1 MFVRKLLIS
10 FYKSINLFIVINL
23 YTGYYKK
30 GALIM
35 KRRHIMCRYLK
46 TWFII
51 DFLSAVPYAWFIDE
65 VSMTEEELEIHK
77 HEALAHHTS

>member
-1 MFVRKLLIS
+1 V
-10 FYKSINLFIVINL
+10 VVVNL

-51 DFLSAVPYAWFIDE
+51 DLISAMPYAWFISEMD
-65 VSMTEEELEIHK
+65 MTPEELEVAK
-77 HEALAHHTS
+77 HEAVAHHTS